1 MDSTGQKPGAVIIGG
16 HYLSLG
22 AARNLASNGI
32 PVCVVDSEVC
42 VAQFSRRVRKT
53 FRSPPVQHGDG
64 AAFVTF
70 LSALA
75 HQAGLH
81 DWVVFASTDQ
91 AVWVLAQN
99 HERLSQIYRLTT
111 APWDVVQHF
120 YDKRLTHRLA
130 LEQGVSTPETVNPG
144 SEAALAALSLEY
156 PVVLKPAI
164 TTHLSTVTKKKAYR
178 AGNPTEL
185 LECYRLMASIMD
197 PAEILVQALI
207 PGRAENLYS
216 YGGLFQD
223 GRPVA
228 GVAVRRPRQHPMEF
242 GRASTLVETIDC
254 PELERLAG
262 RLLAGTGY
270 SGLAEVEFMHDPR
283 HGRFELL
290 EVNAR
295 IWGWQSIAR
304 RAGVD
309 LPFLAYAQALRQVT
323 TPGISQVGVKWIRLI
338 TDTPTALGEMRE
350 GRLSFSQYVRSLRG
364 KKEFA
369 VLSASD
375 PLPFVMEL
383 LLIPYYAK
391 RRGF

>member
-1 MDSTGQKPGAVIIGG
+1 MDSTGHKPGAIIIGG

-22 AARNLASNGI
+22 AARNLASSGI

-42 VAQFSRRVRKT
+42 VAQFSRRVRQT
-53 FRSPPVQHGDG
+53 FRGPPVDDET
-64 AAFVTF
+64 AFVAF
-70 LSALA
+70 LSELA
-75 HQAGLH
+75 RQAGLH

-91 AVWVLAQN
+91 AVRVLAQN
-99 HERLSQIYRLTT
+99 HERLSQFFRLTT
-111 APWDVVQHF
+111 SPWEIVQHF

-130 LEQGVSTPETVNPG
+130 LEQGVPTPETFNPG
-144 SEAALAALSLEY
+144 SEAALAALPLAY

-178 AGNPTEL
+178 ADNPTEL
-185 LECYRLMASIMD
+185 LERYRLMASIMD
-197 PAEILVQALI
+197 PAEILVQDLI
-207 PGRAENLYS
+207 PGRAETLYS
-216 YGGLFQD
+216 YGGLFHD

-228 GVAVRRPRQHPMEF
+228 GVAARRPRQHPMEF

-254 PELERLAG
+254 PELERLAR

-270 SGLAEVEFMHDPR
+270 SGLAEVEFMHNRR
-283 HGRFELL
+283 HSRFELL

-295 IWGWQSIAR
+295 IWGWQSIAG
-304 RAGVD
+304 RAGVN
-309 LPFLAYAQALRQVT
+309 LPHLAYAQALGQAT
-323 TPGISQVGVKWIRLI
+323 TPGSPQAGVKWVRLI

-350 GRLSFSQYVRSLRG
+350 GRLSVGQYVRSLRG

-383 LLIPYYAK
+383 LLIPYYAR

>member
-16 HYLSLG
+16 HFLSLD
-22 AARNLASNGI
+22 AAHNLASSGI
-32 PVCVVDSEVC
+32 QVCIVDSEVC
-42 VAQFSRRVRKT
+42 VAQFSRRVRQT
-53 FRSPPVQHGDG
+53 FRSPPVDDE
-64 AAFVTF
+64 AAFVGF
-70 LSALA
+70 LSHLA

-81 DWVVFASTDQ
+81 GWVVFASTDQ
-91 AVWVLAQN
+91 AVRVLAQN
-99 HERLSQIYRLTT
+99 HERLSQRYRLTT
-111 APWDVVQHF
+111 PAWDVVRHF

-130 LEQGVSTPETVNPG
+130 VEQGVPAPETVNPG
-144 SEAALAALSLEY
+144 SEAALVALGLEY
-156 PVVLKPAI
+156 PMVLKPAI

-178 AGNPTEL
+178 ADNPTEL
-185 LECYRLMASIMD
+185 LERYRLMASIMD
-197 PAEILVQALI
+197 PAEILVQELI

-254 PELERLAG
+254 PELEALAG

-270 SGLAEVEFMHDPR
+270 SGLAEVEFMYDHR
-283 HGRFELL
+283 HSRFKLL

-304 RAGVD
+304 RAGVN
-309 LPFLAYAQALRQVT
+309 LPYLTYAQTLGQAA
-323 TPGISQVGVKWIRLI
+323 TPGVPEAGVKWIRLI
-338 TDTPTALGEMRE
+338 TDMPTALGEIRE
-350 GRLSFSQYVRSLRG
+350 RRLTLGQYVRSLRG

>member
-1 MDSTGQKPGAVIIGG
+1 
-16 HYLSLG
+16 
-22 AARNLASNGI
+22 
-32 PVCVVDSEVC
+32 
-42 VAQFSRRVRKT
+42 
-53 FRSPPVQHGDG
+53 
-64 AAFVTF
+64 
-70 LSALA
+70 
-75 HQAGLH
+75 
-81 DWVVFASTDQ
+81 
-91 AVWVLAQN
+91 
-99 HERLSQIYRLTT
+99 
-111 APWDVVQHF
+111 
-120 YDKRLTHRLA
+120 
-130 LEQGVSTPETVNPG
+130 
-144 SEAALAALSLEY
+144 
-156 PVVLKPAI
+156 
-164 TTHLSTVTKKKAYR
+164 
-178 AGNPTEL
+178 
-185 LECYRLMASIMD
+185 
-197 PAEILVQALI
+197 
-207 PGRAENLYS
+207 
-216 YGGLFQD
+216 
-223 GRPVA
+223 
-228 GVAVRRPRQHPMEF
+228 MEF